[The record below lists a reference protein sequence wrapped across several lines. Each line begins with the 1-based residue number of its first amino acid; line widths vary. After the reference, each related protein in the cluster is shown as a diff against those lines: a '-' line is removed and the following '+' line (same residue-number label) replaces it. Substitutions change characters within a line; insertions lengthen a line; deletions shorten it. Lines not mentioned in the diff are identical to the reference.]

1 MLQESIYNIK
11 CVIEYDGS
19 NYAGFQ
25 VQPNAVTIEEE
36 LLRVLNLITKEN
48 IKIYGSGRT
57 DKGVHARGQVINF
70 FTHNHIPLDK
80 FKYACN
86 RQLPLDIRILS
97 MEYVDNSFHA
107 RFSAKKKEYR
117 YYVKQSPLTA
127 FEHKYMT
134 FERNLDLNLVQN
146 GLKLL
151 EGRHNF
157 EGFCSVD
164 VDKRKDFVKEIY
176 TASVKKIDDILEFT
190 FIGSGFLKYQ
200 IRRMMALIIA
210 IGLHEEKL
218 ETISKILETRDPL
231 LYTKVADP
239 SGLYLMKV
247 YY

>member
-1 MLQESIYNIK
+1 
-11 CVIEYDGS
+11 
-19 NYAGFQ
+19 
-25 VQPNAVTIEEE
+25 
-36 LLRVLNLITKEN
+36 
-48 IKIYGSGRT
+48 
-57 DKGVHARGQVINF
+57 
-70 FTHNHIPLDK
+70 
-80 FKYACN
+80 
-86 RQLPLDIRILS
+86 
-97 MEYVDNSFHA
+97 
-107 RFSAKKKEYR
+107 
-117 YYVKQSPLTA
+117 
-127 FEHKYMT
+127 MT